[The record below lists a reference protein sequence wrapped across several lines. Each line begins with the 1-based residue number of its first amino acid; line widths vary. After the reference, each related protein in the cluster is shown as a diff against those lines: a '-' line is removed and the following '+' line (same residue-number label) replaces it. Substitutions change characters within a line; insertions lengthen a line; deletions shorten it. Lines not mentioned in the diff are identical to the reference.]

1 MLDLNRLVSRIDL
14 ALGDSL
20 PVTDAPPQEPLRSAL
35 EALLCTE
42 GYQQYLQDQV
52 NRQIIRDYLVNAV
65 MLGLVPEQL
74 VDELGEQLRSPE
86 ARAALSL
93 HMLMSSVEQ
102 APELLAHGVPAPLEP
117 LQPPPDTPPHIHLVR
132 S

>member
-20 PVTDAPPQEPLRSAL
+20 PVTETPPEEPLRSAL
-35 EALLCTE
+35 EALLCE
-42 GYQQYLQDQV
+42 DSYQAYFQDQV

-65 MLGLVPEQL
+65 MLGLVPEQQ
-74 VDELGEQLRSPE
+74 VDEIGEQLRSPE

-93 HMLMSSVEQ
+93 YMLMSSVEQ
-102 APELLAHGVPAPLEP
+102 APELLAQGVPAPLEP
-117 LQPPPDTPPHIHLVR
+117 LQPTPDTPPHIHLVR

>member
-20 PVTDAPPQEPLRSAL
+20 PVADPPPEEPLRAAL
-35 EALLCTE
+35 EALLCGETF
-42 GYQQYLQDQV
+42 QQYLQDQV
-52 NRQIIRDYLVNAV
+52 SRQIIRDYLVNAV
-65 MLGLVPEQL
+65 ILGLVPEQR
-74 VDELGEQLRSPE
+74 VDELGEQLCSPE

-102 APELLAHGVPAPLEP
+102 APELLARGVPTSLEP
-117 LQPPPDTPPHIHLVR
+117 LQPAPDAPPHIHLVR

>member
-1 MLDLNRLVSRIDL
+1 MLDLNQLVSRIDL

-20 PVTDAPPQEPLRSAL
+20 PLADTPPEEPLRNAL
-35 EALLCTE
+35 EALLSDE
-42 GYQQYLQDQV
+42 AFQQYLQDQV

-65 MLGLVPEQL
+65 MLGLVPEQR
-74 VDELGEQLRSPE
+74 VDEFGEQLRSPE

-102 APELLAHGVPAPLEP
+102 APELLALGVPASLEP
-117 LQPPPDTPPHIHLVR
+117 LQPAPDTPPHIHLVR